1 MTSKR
6 QIEAN
11 RRNAKKSTGPRS
23 DAGKAAVALN
33 GIKHGL
39 LSRHVLIKGESE
51 ADLVGFGKR
60 LRAQLAPVGELEL
73 LFADRIVSSAWRL
86 RRALAVETA
95 LFDKEDTPDRAFAG
109 YAAQKMTILSR
120 YESTLERGLFK
131 ALHELQRLQA
141 ERQGEAVPL
150 PEAVDV
156 EVSVSEPDELALHGR
171 TSAVYSDRHEWR
183 RRPRARPVN
192 MGVLAEM
199 RGDACFTKPLMI

>member
-1 MTSKR
+1 MTSER
-6 QIEAN
+6 QIRTN
-11 RRNAKKSTGPRS
+11 RRNATRSTGPRS
-23 DAGKAAVALN
+23 VAGKAAVALN

-39 LSRHVLIKGESE
+39 LSRQVLIKGESE

-86 RRALAVETA
+86 RRALAVETS
-95 LFDKEDTPDRAFAG
+95 LFDKEDTPDSAFIG
-109 YAAQKMTILSR
+109 YGAEKMNILSR

-141 ERQGEAVPL
+141 ARHGEAVPL

-156 EVSVSEPDELALHGR
+156 EVSVCEADELALHGR
-171 TSAVYSDRHEWR
+171 TSADYSNN
-183 RRPRARPVN
+183 VN
-192 MGVLAEM
+192 GNADLL
-199 RGDACFTKPLMI
+199 PSP

>member
-1 MTSKR
+1 MTSER

-11 RRNAKKSTGPRS
+11 RRNATMSTGPRS

-39 LSRHVLIKGESE
+39 LSRQVLIKGESE

-73 LFADRIVSSAWRL
+73 LLADRIVSSAWRL
-86 RRALAVETA
+86 RRALAVEA
-95 LFDKEDTPDRAFAG
+95 SLFDKEDTPDRAFSGIWALE
-109 YAAQKMTILSR
+109 KMTILSR

-141 ERQGEAVPL
+141 ARQGEAVPL

-156 EVSVSEPDELALHGR
+156 EVSISEPDELALHGR
-171 TSAVYSDRHEWR
+171 TSAVFPTDI
-183 RRPRARPVN
+183 N
-192 MGVLAEM
+192 
-199 RGDACFTKPLMI
+199 GDADHAPSQ

>member
-1 MTSKR
+1 MTSER
-6 QIEAN
+6 QTRAN

-23 DAGKAAVALN
+23 DAGRAAVALN

-39 LSRHVLIKGESE
+39 LSRHVLVKGESE

-86 RRALAVETA
+86 RRALAVETS
-95 LFDKEDTPDRAFAG
+95 LFDKQATPDRAFAG
-109 YAAQKMTILSR
+109 YLVDAEKMIILSR

-141 ERQGEAVPL
+141 ERQGESVPL
-150 PEAVDV
+150 PEAVDL
-156 EVSVSEPDELALHGR
+156 EVTVNEPDGLALHGR
-171 TSAVYSDRHEWR
+171 TSAIYATDM
-183 RRPRARPVN
+183 N
-192 MGVLAEM
+192 
-199 RGDACFTKPLMI
+199 GDADHAPDQ